1 MIPILFEDDD
11 IIAANKPENLA
22 SIPTRVQGEDTI
34 LAQLTAQYG
43 CKLFVVHRLDKEV
56 SGVML
61 FAKNAAAHKRLNDQF
76 FNREIKKTYWLAV
89 HGAIKN
95 DKGTINQPIREFG
108 SGRMGIDVLHG
119 KESTTSFE
127 VLKRGENFSL
137 VKAAPLTGR
146 RHQIRVHFYSIGHPI
161 VGDVRYGDKTLQKTF
176 PRLML
181 HAATI
186 TFALASGEL
195 KTVESPLP
203 ESIIGWCSANLPTG
217 FSAVSS
223 PNPYHL

>member
-22 SIPTRVQGEDTI
+22 SIPTRVKGEDTI
-34 LAQLTAQYG
+34 LAQLTAHYG
-43 CKLFVVHRLDKEV
+43 HKIFVVHRLDKEV

-76 FNREIKKTYWLAV
+76 FNREIKKTYWLAA
-89 HGAIKN
+89 HGMITN
-95 DKGTINQPIREFG
+95 DTGTINQPIREFG

-127 VLKRGENFSL
+127 VLEPGEKFSL
-137 VKAAPLTGR
+137 VKATPLTGR

-161 VGDVRYGDKTLQKTF
+161 VGDVRYGDKALQKTF

-181 HAATI
+181 HAASI
-186 TFALASGEL
+186 TFTLASGEL

-203 ESIIGWCSANLPTG
+203 ESIMGWWCNIAIAGSMAKNLD
-217 FSAVSS
+217 
-223 PNPYHL
+223 

>member
-1 MIPILFEDDD
+1 MIPILFEDDN

-22 SIPTRVQGEDTI
+22 SIPTRVKGEDTI

-43 CKLFVVHRLDKEV
+43 HKIFVVHRLDKEV
-56 SGVML
+56 CGAML
-61 FAKNAAAHKRLNDQF
+61 FAKNVITHKRLNDQF
-76 FNREIKKTYWLAV
+76 FNREIKKTYWLAA
-89 HGAIKN
+89 HGVIKN

-108 SGRMGIDVLHG
+108 SGRMGIDLLKG

-127 VLKRGENFSL
+127 VLERGEKFSL

-146 RHQIRVHFYSIGHPI
+146 RHQIRVHFYSIGHSI
-161 VGDVRYGDKTLQKTF
+161 VGDVRYGDKVLQKTF

-181 HAATI
+181 HAVSI

-195 KTVESPLP
+195 KTVEAPLP
-203 ESIIGWCSANLPTG
+203 ESITRWCSAIG
-217 FSAVSS
+217 FSAASS
-223 PNPYHL
+223 ASPYRP